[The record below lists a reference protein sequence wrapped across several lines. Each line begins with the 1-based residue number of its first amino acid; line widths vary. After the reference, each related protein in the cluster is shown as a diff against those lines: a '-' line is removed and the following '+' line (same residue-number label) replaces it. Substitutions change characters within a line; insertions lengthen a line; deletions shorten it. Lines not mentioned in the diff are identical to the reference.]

1 MLASRRVAAPRRLS
15 QAISEGDGISLIV
28 EVDGPRV
35 RRGGGEGEAR
45 RPWSSAPT
53 AATRAPCAPPPPL
66 PLILVGDD
74 THGVADACVVPV
86 GGQAPDGDSELVYNV
101 TSDEELEDVLER
113 HDPEIL
119 LLAPGADG
127 VEPVLEL
134 LADVPAGK
142 LAIGVLWEP
151 AADELAEL
159 ERAGCDAVLVGARAS
174 TA

>member
-1 MLASRRVAAPRRLS
+1 MAAPRRLS

-28 EVDGPRV
+28 EVDGAESAEVAEQAGAKAVVLRV
-35 RRGGGEGEAR
+35 EAGDA
-45 RPWSSAPT
+45 RPVR
-53 AATRAPCAPPPPL
+53 AATTV
-66 PLILVGDD
+66 PLIVFGAD

-86 GGQAPDGDSELVYNV
+86 GAEAPEVNTELVFNV

-119 LLAPGADG
+119 LLSPGDGG

-142 LAIGVLWEP
+142 LAIGVLWNP
-151 AADELAEL
+151 DDDELAEL
-159 ERAGCDAVLVGARAS
+159 ERAGCDAVLVGVLTPAA
-174 TA
+174 

>member
-1 MLASRRVAAPRRLS
+1 MATPRRLS

-28 EVDGPRV
+28 EVDGAESAQEAEKAGAKAVVLGVEGGDARPV
-35 RRGGGEGEAR
+35 R
-45 RPWSSAPT
+45 
-53 AATRAPCAPPPPL
+53 AATSV
-66 PLILVGDD
+66 PLIVFGDD
-74 THGVADACVVPV
+74 THGVADARVVPV
-86 GGQAPDGDSELVYNV
+86 GGQAGPGGAELVFNV
-101 TSDEELEDVLER
+101 TSDEELEEVLER

-119 LLAPGADG
+119 LLSPGDDG

-174 TA
+174 SA